1 MQPDHPVGMLM
12 TLAADGEWRNP
23 PLGSAEYERVSRTFR
38 RLRKLLMALVPL
50 PSDPFQPH
58 RGLLSQF
65 PRSAFTQDCSRRTS
79 GTAGVEPQ
87 CDVESK

>member
-50 PSDPFQPH
+50 PGDPFRPH
-58 RGLLSQF
+58 RGAFVPAFQIGVNRGLL
-65 PRSAFTQDCSRRTS
+65 PENRRD
-79 GTAGVEPQ
+79 P
-87 CDVESK
+87 